1 MRFDTVTRVQI
12 HLRKRQALKAA
23 LALYSQG
30 KIGFWAIFSY
40 TGPDFIGDNHPDPE
54 MHTGLEVATGHT
66 TVNVVTG
73 YGAAE
78 YVYPLSTV
86 VRIKIVA

>member
-30 KIGFWAIFSY
+30 KIRFRDIFSF
-40 TGPDFIGDNHPDPE
+40 TGPDFVSSFVDGD
-54 MHTGLEVATGHT
+54 TGLEVATGHT
-66 TVNVVTG
+66 TVNVVVDGTT
-73 YGAAE
+73 E
-78 YVYPLSTV
+78 FIYPLNTV
-86 VRIKIVA
+86 GRIKIVA